1 MKAYLNYLGCAV
13 LAHRG
18 GSLESY
24 ENTLQSFEYSRSIGC
39 KYIETDVQVTSDGV
53 PYIFHDESLKRIVGD
68 DILFSQLTAKEIDKI
83 KGKQSKEIILNTF
96 MQQHQLTS
104 SNTLAVGDGANDSAM
119 IKATNLGV
127 AFRAKETLKK
137 DTIFHI
143 DHSDLTA
150 LLYLQGYKEDEFRQ
164 LI

>member
-53 PYIFHDESLKRIVGD
+53 PYIFHDESLKRIIGD

-83 KGKQSKEIILNTF
+83 KLIFLSLF
-96 MQQHQLTS
+96 FLSLTIWS
-104 SNTLAVGDGANDSAM
+104 
-119 IKATNLGV
+119 
-127 AFRAKETLKK
+127 
-137 DTIFHI
+137 TI
-143 DHSDLTA
+143 
-150 LLYLQGYKEDEFRQ
+150 LLYSF
-164 LI
+164 